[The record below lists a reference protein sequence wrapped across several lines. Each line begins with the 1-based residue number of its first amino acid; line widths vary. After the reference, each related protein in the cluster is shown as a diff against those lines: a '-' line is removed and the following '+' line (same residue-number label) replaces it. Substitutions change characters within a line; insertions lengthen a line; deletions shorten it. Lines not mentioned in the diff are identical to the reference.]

1 MVFKDKR
8 VRNRTDL
15 SDLSIATRASLQAPA
30 HAGFLSFNILSPCE
44 LVSQLYLLVIT
55 IYSDKLLH
63 YTQLIEF
70 VGLFGGKKEEVFRS
84 GPKLYNDQTN

>member
-55 IYSDKLLH
+55 IYGDKLLH
-63 YTQLIEF
+63 YKAADTICWPFWWEKRRGF
-70 VGLFGGKKEEVFRS
+70 
-84 GPKLYNDQTN
+84 